1 MNIFTAAQVAGRMS
15 LSKELIAKYCREG
28 RFPGARMMGRLWLIP
43 AAAVGQFEDA
53 HRKYAPGRPRK
64 TDDRWVMWR
73 EGGRKVT
80 GVSKAA
86 AFALRAPALLPG
98 RVSRKAAE
106 AYASLGRTGAEQA
119 ARKAMMDALYAQ

>member
-1 MNIFTAAQVAGRMS
+1 MNILTVAQVADRMA
-15 LSKELIAKYCREG
+15 LSKELIARYCREG
-28 RFPGARMMGRLWLIP
+28 RFPGAEMRGRLWLIP
-43 AAAVGQFEDA
+43 TEAVGLFEDA
-53 HRKYAPGRPRK
+53 HSRRAPGRPRK
-64 TDDRWVMWR
+64 MDDGWVMWR
-73 EGGRKVT
+73 ERGRRVA

-106 AYASLGRTGAEQA
+106 VYASLGRTNTERA

>member
-1 MNIFTAAQVAGRMS
+1 MNILTVAQVADRMS

-28 RFPGARMMGRLWLIP
+28 RFPGAEMRGRLWLIP
-43 AAAVGQFEDA
+43 AATVGQFEDA
-53 HRKYAPGRPRK
+53 HRKYARGRPRK
-64 TDDRWVMWR
+64 MDDRWVMWR
-73 EGGRKVT
+73 ERGRRVT

-106 AYASLGRTGAEQA
+106 AYAALGRTNTERA